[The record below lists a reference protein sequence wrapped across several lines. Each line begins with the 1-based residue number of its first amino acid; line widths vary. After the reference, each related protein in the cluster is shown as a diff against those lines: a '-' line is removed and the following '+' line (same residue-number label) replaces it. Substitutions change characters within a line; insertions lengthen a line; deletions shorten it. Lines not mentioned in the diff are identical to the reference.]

1 MVNGTVVRAVLTFKV
16 FDAVAAPVVPAGV
29 GATSPTVEAVA
40 LHPVPDLIIPNPG
53 TTIAAEV
60 PTP

>member
-1 MVNGTVVRAVLTFKV
+1 VP
-16 FDAVAAPVVPAGV
+16 DAVAAPVVPTGE

-40 LHPVPDLIIPNPG
+40 LQPVPDLTLPKPG